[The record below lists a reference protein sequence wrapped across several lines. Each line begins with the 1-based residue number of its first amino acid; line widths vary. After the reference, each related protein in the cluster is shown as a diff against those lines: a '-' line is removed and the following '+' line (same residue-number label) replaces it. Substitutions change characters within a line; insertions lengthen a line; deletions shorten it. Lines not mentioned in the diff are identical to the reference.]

1 MHEKLKFSFGHIIAF
16 VALIFWGYV
25 TFCGVTYYTGGNY
38 LIGASVSIGIALIL
52 LLLLFRLQL
61 LKSVNEKFE
70 KYIIHERITLIIFS
84 LACCVSFLPFSHFW
98 TVKSHDEEILEKFE
112 ESLQKGR
119 QLFVDYDNYSM
130 KRINALEV
138 GVDNVD
144 MYGTDDELVSYYA
157 MLKGIRLQLLPEKY
171 KNLKTEALEW
181 ITQSEK
187 AISIWNVFLMGN
199 VNVIN
204 NSLHDWHNEMSD
216 MSTHITDI
224 EHKYIGKGADSI
236 STTLPS
242 TFDCTEIVRL
252 SINNLDAVVPLYTT
266 AGFPTV
272 MAWLTGIIVFF
283 MLYLPW
289 IIQARSPKSMV
300 TLWGKRQ
307 INTESSH
314 TQVLKEGQKIQIDRK
329 KSHLNE
335 QEQVHVTHHG
345 QKLSRDE
352 QQTTHKRRA
361 LTLEPQPESE
371 PEE

>member
-25 TFCGVTYYTGGNY
+25 TLGGVTYYTGGNY
-38 LIGASVSIGIALIL
+38 LIGAGISLGIALLL

-70 KYIIHERITLIIFS
+70 KYIIHERITLVIFT
-84 LACCVSFLPFSHFW
+84 LACCIAFVPFSHFW
-98 TVKSHDEEILEKFE
+98 TVKSHDDEILEKFE

-119 QLFVDYDNYSM
+119 QLFADYDNYSM
-130 KRINALEV
+130 KRINTLEA
-138 GVDNVD
+138 GVDEVD

-157 MLKGIRLQLLPEKY
+157 MLKGIRLQLMPGKY
-171 KNLKTEALEW
+171 QDLKTEALEW
-181 ITQSEK
+181 ITQSEE

-204 NSLHDWHNEMSD
+204 NSLQNWHNEMSN
-216 MSTHITDI
+216 MSKHITDI
-224 EHKYIGKGADSI
+224 EQNYIDKETNSI
-236 STTLPS
+236 SISQPT
-242 TFDCTEIVRL
+242 TFDKTENVRQ
-252 SINNLDAVVPLYTT
+252 SINNLNSVVPLYTT
-266 AGFPTV
+266 AGFPTI

-289 IIQARSPKSMV
+289 IIQGRSPKSMV

-307 INTESSH
+307 VNTDSSH
-314 TQVLKEGQKIQIDRK
+314 TQVLKESQRIQYDPK

-335 QEQVHVTHHG
+335 QETVHVTHHG
-345 QKLSRDE
+345 QQLNPDE
-352 QQTTHKRRA
+352 QPKTRKRRA
-361 LTLEPQPESE
+361 LTLETEQESE
-371 PEE
+371 

>member
-25 TFCGVTYYTGGNY
+25 SFGGVTYYTGGDY
-38 LIGASVSIGIALIL
+38 LIGAGVSIGIALVL

-70 KYIIHERITLIIFS
+70 KYIIHERITLVIFS
-84 LACCVSFLPFSHFW
+84 LACCVAFIPFSHFW
-98 TVKSHDEEILEKFE
+98 TVKSHDREILEQFE

-119 QLFVDYDNYSM
+119 LLFIDYDNYSLN
-130 KRINALEV
+130 RINTLEADIDE
-138 GVDNVD
+138 VDIH
-144 MYGTDDELVSYYA
+144 GTDDELVSYYA
-157 MLKGIRLQLLPEKY
+157 ILKGLRLQLLPEKY
-171 KNLKTEALEW
+171 MNLKTEALEW
-181 ITQSEK
+181 IKQSEK
-187 AISIWNVFLMGN
+187 AVSIWNVFLMGN

-204 NSLHDWHNEMSD
+204 NSLRDWHSEMSS

-224 EHKYIGKGADSI
+224 EQHKIEEGFNNTPLVSSFDRSEVVRQSI
-236 STTLPS
+236 
-242 TFDCTEIVRL
+242 
-252 SINNLDAVVPLYTT
+252 INLNSVIPLYTT
-266 AGFPTV
+266 MGVPAM

-314 TQVLKEGQKIQIDRK
+314 TQVLKEGQKIHIDRK

-352 QQTTHKRRA
+352 QQTAHKRRA
-361 LTLEPQPESE
+361 LTLEPEPESE
-371 PEE
+371 SEE